1 LDVDPHRP
9 PAPQTR
15 SAASPFHAAAEDSAS
30 PDDPHAPA
38 AGDEAIGTSPEDV
51 AMNAYADG
59 DDRALNVVYDA
70 LAPRLF
76 GFFLRRARN
85 REVAEDLLQR
95 TFLQIHRHR
104 ANFLRGAA
112 VAPWAFAIGRR
123 LFLDHIRDRG
133 TERRRLGDRD
143 DDGLEFLTSGSDP
156 EAVASAREEAAHF
169 LKRLE
174 LLPENQRIAFEL
186 VRIDGLSMAE
196 AADFLGASISATK
209 VRCHRAYKALGLL
222 DGALR
227 GEAPENADDGGK
239 ADR

>member
-1 LDVDPHRP
+1 MPPLLDVDPHRP

-15 SAASPFHAAAEDSAS
+15 SAASPFPVAAEEGAS

-38 AGDEAIGTSPEDV
+38 AGDDAIGTSPEDV

-76 GFFLRRARN
+76 GFFLRRARS

-112 VAPWAFAIGRR
+112 VAPW
-123 LFLDHIRDRG
+123 DW
-133 TERRRLGDRD
+133 
-143 DDGLEFLTSGSDP
+143 
-156 EAVASAREEAAHF
+156 
-169 LKRLE
+169 
-174 LLPENQRIAFEL
+174 
-186 VRIDGLSMAE
+186 
-196 AADFLGASISATK
+196 
-209 VRCHRAYKALGLL
+209 
-222 DGALR
+222 
-227 GEAPENADDGGK
+227 
-239 ADR
+239 

>member
-1 LDVDPHRP
+1 MPPLLDVDPHRP
-9 PAPQTR
+9 PAPQER
-15 SAASPFHAAAEDSAS
+15 AAPSRIPRENRAPLEDPSAVSAEED
-30 PDDPHAPA
+30 
-38 AGDEAIGTSPEDV
+38 AIGTSPEDV

-76 GFFLRRARN
+76 GFFLRRARS

-95 TFLQIHRHR
+95 TFLQMHRHR

-123 LFLDHIRDRG
+123 LFLDHVRDRG
-133 TERRRLGDRD
+133 TERKRFGERD
-143 DDGLEFLTSGSDP
+143 DDGLELLASGSDP

-169 LKRLE
+169 LKKLE
-174 LLPENQRIAFEL
+174 GLPENQRIAFEL

-196 AADFLGASISATK
+196 AADFLGASVSATK

-222 DGALR
+222 DGGA
-227 GEAPENADDGGK
+227 EDGG
-239 ADR
+239 RGTR